1 MGILYKKLLYHQ
13 IFHEVLWDY
22 VDDLV
27 DELGYDFSCWFC
39 LDLEDCYKVLLF
51 EFKDKEQ
58 FELISSMVMKFL
70 YDFFISCLKRVVFL
84 KCSFGIT
91 FGKLCK
97 IKDCDY
103 GTAYLI

>member
-51 EFKDKEQ
+51 E
-58 FELISSMVMKFL
+58 LISSMVMIFL
-70 YDFFISCLKRVVFL
+70 FHV
-84 KCSFGIT
+84 
-91 FGKLCK
+91 
-97 IKDCDY
+97 
-103 GTAYLI
+103 